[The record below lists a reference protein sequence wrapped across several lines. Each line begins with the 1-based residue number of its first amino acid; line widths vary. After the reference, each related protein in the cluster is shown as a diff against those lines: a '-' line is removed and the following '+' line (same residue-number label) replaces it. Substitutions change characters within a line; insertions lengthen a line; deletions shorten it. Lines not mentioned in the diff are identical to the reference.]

1 MLLFAIIVQIS
12 VSEMFVNVCTVGSTE
27 LLELKKTGD
36 DTYSV
41 VYLPTMDG
49 CHLLTVKFTS
59 EETFN
64 R

>member
-1 MLLFAIIVQIS
+1 M
-12 VSEMFVNVCTVGSTE
+12 NVCTVGSME
-27 LLELKKTGD
+27 FLELKKGGD
-36 DTYSV
+36 GTFSV

>member
-1 MLLFAIIVQIS
+1 M
-12 VSEMFVNVCTVGSTE
+12 NVCTVGSME
-27 LLELKKTGD
+27 FLELKKRGD
-36 DTYSV
+36 GTSSV